1 MSLCFSVI
9 GQKKTNYNDGP
20 YIKKNDNEFEIS
32 WVRNGRVHKEK
43 GPINDSI
50 VFNIDG
56 LPKVNLY
63 DLSFEHDHPTEYE
76 NVNKILAIS
85 DIHGQHDLFIKIL
98 KSHQVIDSL
107 GNWIYGEGHLMIV
120 GDIFDRG
127 SKVTESLWFLF
138 DLEKQAMKNGGY
150 VHVLLGNHELMV
162 LHDDLRYIHPKYQ
175 YTSGKLK
182 TDYNKLF
189 STNTVLGQWL
199 RTKNICEKINEM
211 VFVHGGFSQEVLDK
225 EKSLSKINKLF
236 IEKINNQGKVDTEND
251 ELLELLYFE
260 NGPLWYRG
268 YADPSG
274 FNIASADKILEA
286 LEAETIVVG
295 HTSMPKIISIHKN
308 KIVLIDSSI
317 KFGSSG
323 EVLIMENDTLYRG
336 LDDGRKIVLGDDS
349 DESFGSPFN
358 YVYNL
363 GDGDLTILLNTDVN
377 KLIANKLNEE
387 YQDSKLTAIHND
399 EFNRVWDIKIRA
411 RGNMR
416 KKICELPPL
425 KLNFPK
431 STLKYLGFDGY
442 DKLKLVIPCDD
453 TKYSQQGNYKEE
465 VIYRLYELIDT
476 LAFRTRQVNVV
487 LQQGN
492 KKKYDFNGF
501 FIEDEHDFAER
512 TGAKIVEEGIVMGPV
527 TERLSYL
534 KFVFFQYMICNTDW
548 SFYGK
553 HNLKIIQLPGQKKVR
568 AVPHDFDY
576 AGIVGMEYAV
586 PHQKMP
592 ISSVRQ
598 QFFRGQEVTIE
609 EVEMMTDFFISKK
622 EAIYALI
629 NNNEYL
635 SSKSIKQMGKYIDRF
650 YISLTNKEQWD
661 ENFINPK
668 PLDSPNSKK

>member
-1 MSLCFSVI
+1 MSLSYSII
-9 GQKKTNYNDGP
+9 GQKKIDYNDGP
-20 YIKKNDNEFEIS
+20 YIKQDDNAIEIS
-32 WVRNGRVHKEK
+32 WIRNGRAHKEK
-43 GPINDSI
+43 GPVNDSI
-50 VFNIDG
+50 VFKVDG
-56 LPKVNLY
+56 LPLVNLY
-63 DLSFEHDHPTEYE
+63 DLSFKKNHPTDYK
-76 NVNKILAIS
+76 NVNKVLAIS

-98 KSHQVIDSL
+98 KSHEVIDSV
-107 GNWIYGEGHLMIV
+107 GNWIYGDGHLMIV

-138 DLEKQAMKNGGY
+138 HLEKQALKNGGY

-175 YTSGKLK
+175 FTSGKLK

-189 STNTVLGQWL
+189 SVNTILGQWL
-199 RTKNICEKINEM
+199 RTKNICEKINGM

-236 IEKINNQGKVDTEND
+236 LEKINNQEKVDTKDD

-274 FNIASADKILEA
+274 FNVSSADEILET

-295 HTSMPKIISIHKN
+295 HTSMPKIISIHGN
-308 KIVLIDSSI
+308 KIILIDSSI
-317 KFGSSG
+317 KFGTSG

-349 DESFGSPFN
+349 DESFGSPFD

-363 GDGDLTILLNTDVN
+363 GDGDLTILLNTDVQ
-377 KLIANKLNEE
+377 KLIATKLDEK
-387 YQDSKLTAIHND
+387 YQASKLTAIHNN

-416 KKICELPPL
+416 KKICDLPPL

-431 STLKYLGFDGY
+431 STLRYLGFDGY

-453 TKYSQQGNYKEE
+453 TKYYQQGNYKEE
-465 VIYRLYELIDT
+465 IIYRIYELIDT
-476 LAFRTRQVNVV
+476 MAFRTRQVNVV
-487 LQQGN
+487 LQDGN

-501 FIEDEHDFAER
+501 FVEDEHDFVHR
-512 TGAKIVEEGIVMGPV
+512 TGVKMVEEGVVMGPV

-534 KFVFFQYMICNTDW
+534 KFVFFQYMIGNTDW

-553 HNLKIIQLPGQKKVR
+553 HNLKIIQLPGHKKVR
-568 AVPHDFDY
+568 AIPYDFDY

-592 ISSVRQ
+592 IASVRE

-609 EVEMMTDFFISKK
+609 EVEMMNDYFVSKK
-622 EAIYALI
+622 DAIYALI

-635 SSKSIKQMGKYIDRF
+635 NSKSKKQMIKFIERF
-650 YISLTNKEQWD
+650 YISLANKEKWD

-668 PLDSPNSKK
+668 PLDNPNSKK